1 VVKSPSEG
9 RNKLIQ
15 DKLEENWLQ
24 IVRFV
29 KFDGS
34 RTICLG
40 TRMAKHDVYT
50 RIFIPPQWR
59 VITQSAIIK
68 DESGQERSFW
78 EPETIEAPG
87 LSLTTLQQERQE
99 DLESFLLQRQNQI
112 PEVSFQGI
120 RPHLIQY
127 GWLPQKFERV
137 VIGVDLASS
146 STGDYTA
153 FVTIGVSQNKLY
165 VCNAY
170 QERILGNMKKID
182 QLFDQWNTWADK
194 CTNTPVLGIDANRYA
209 MDFQGD
215 LLDYLQDL
223 EGSTESEEKFK
234 HLQIEPIKSSGR
246 GEKIDRLMGHSLLFE
261 RGKIYFNRVTTDDGK
276 SHTDKLIQQITDYN
290 VMDSNDLMDALEM
303 ALFIGRNYINSEIT
317 FAG

>member
-1 VVKSPSEG
+1 M
-9 RNKLIQ
+9 
-15 DKLEENWLQ
+15 
-24 IVRFV
+24 RFV

-50 RIFIPPQWR
+50 RIFVPPQWR
-59 VITQSAIIK
+59 VITQAAIVK
-68 DESGQERSFW
+68 DKLGIERSFW
-78 EPETIEAPG
+78 EPETVEAPG
-87 LSLTTLQQERQE
+87 LSLTTLQQEREE

-112 PEVSFQGI
+112 PQEFFQGI
-120 RPHLIQY
+120 RPHLIRY
-127 GWLPQKFERV
+127 GWLPLEFERL

-153 FVTIGVSQNKLY
+153 FVSIGVSQNRLY
-165 VCNAY
+165 ITDAY
-170 QERILGNMKKID
+170 QERVLGNIKKID
-182 QLFDQWNTWADK
+182 LLYDIYSKRAGE
-194 CTNTPVLGIDANRYA
+194 CTNAPILAVDNNRYA
-209 MDFQGD
+209 LDFRGD
-215 LLDYLQDL
+215 LADYLQEL

-234 HLQIEPIKSSGR
+234 HLQIELIKSSGR

-261 RGKIYFNRVTTDDGK
+261 RERIYLNKVSSDDGK

-303 ALFIGRNYINSEIT
+303 A
-317 FAG
+317 